1 MTEQTVHLV
10 ITVTL
15 SISVSIFVSIFV
27 AVFVPGE
34 AEGRIELADW
44 TMAIPV
50 KQSLCRVKRVGGVQ
64 LNSVCD
70 CLSGLWCA
78 LDCCDDR

>member
-15 SISVSIFVSIFV
+15 STSVSIFV

>member
-15 SISVSIFVSIFV
+15 STSVSIFV

-50 KQSLCRVKRVGGVQ
+50 KQSLCRVERVEGVQ
-64 LNSVCD
+64 LDSVRDCVCD
-70 CLSGLWCA
+70 CLSGL
-78 LDCCDDR
+78 